1 MLFCIDNF
9 LKLYMNKIIRT
20 LILLATT
27 TVYAQVGIN
36 TETPS
41 QTLDVNGTTRV
52 RTLIDGAST
61 TAFPYYVVAQED
73 GTLGKINVA
82 QQTEQHRDDKLKIS
96 FAHTPT
102 GLAWN
107 SANSATATAQ
117 TAPPYYLLFG
127 RKFSNL
133 EITLTTARN
142 INETR
147 FTSNATT
154 FSAKEGD
161 FITFSYAF
169 RANIYKNFENAN
181 RVYNELDTV
190 SDKERK
196 VRIYFF
202 LYKGDTV
209 VDKTIYDIGF
219 YGKDDLLKHPTRD
232 IKTYL
237 SRNVLYTYKIP
248 TGGAGND
255 YSISIIVTTSA
266 PNNGLFRVD
275 IGEYEQALNIYAL

>member
-1 MLFCIDNF
+1 
-9 LKLYMNKIIRT
+9 MNKIIRT

-107 SANSATATAQ
+107 SANRRGATEQ
-117 TAPPYYLLFG
+117 NNFPFYLLFG
-127 RKFSNL
+127 RNSSNL
-133 EITLTTARN
+133 EISPITSGA
-142 INETR
+142 

-169 RANIYKNFENAN
+169 RANIYKNFENNN

-209 VDKTIYDIGF
+209 VDKSIYDVGF
-219 YGKDDLLKHPTRD
+219 YGKDDLLKHSTRD

-255 YSISIIVTTSA
+255 YSISIIATILA
-266 PNNGLFRVD
+266 PNNHLFRID
-275 IGEYEQALNIYAL
+275 MSEYEQALNIYAL